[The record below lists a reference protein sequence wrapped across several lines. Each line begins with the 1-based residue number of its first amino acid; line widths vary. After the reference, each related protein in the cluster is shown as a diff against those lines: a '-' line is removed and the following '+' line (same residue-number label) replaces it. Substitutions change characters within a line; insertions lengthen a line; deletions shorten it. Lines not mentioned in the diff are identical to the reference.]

1 MGGIKGARRKRTMTI
16 STHERTNNGRAL
28 LHPTAAATRQRPGR
42 VSKMHGRRSQN
53 GQTRGSAW
61 RALTRATSRASAAR
75 QRPLP
80 ANAHG
85 RTADKRRGAAPGGA
99 RQPTG
104 CPSRQS
110 GARMPGTQ
118 TGAPRRERCAR
129 VFCSDRGRGGELSK
143 WREHQSG
150 APRETHGSDRSRV
163 AVSIVPTTPATA
175 ARRPRAGPPRGAG
188 PAGTALRA
196 RRTRQKSPHSDAHA
210 PREAV
215 AADPFG
221 CGGRRRRAAP
231 HRPSN
236 RHGCG
241 GGGGGRVPHGEPP
254 TAAGHASQAW
264 WRERKSSRTGRLR
277 HRAHTVGLPPRMTRR
292 SYGRGRCRSE
302 RAGGC

>member
-1 MGGIKGARRKRTMTI
+1 
-16 STHERTNNGRAL
+16 
-28 LHPTAAATRQRPGR
+28 
-42 VSKMHGRRSQN
+42 MHGRRSQN
-53 GQTRGSAW
+53 GQTWGSAW
-61 RALTRATSRASAAR
+61 RAPTRATSRASAAR

-80 ANAHG
+80 ANTHG
-85 RTADKRRGAAPGGA
+85 RTADKRGGVAPGGG

-104 CPSRQS
+104 CPSLQS

-196 RRTRQKSPHSDAHA
+196 RRTRQKMPTQRC
-210 PREAV
+210 PR
-215 AADPFG
+215 AAR
-221 CGGRRRRAAP
+221 GGRRRPVWVWRPPAPRGPTPPVESTRVRRWRGRPSAAWGITDGRWSRVTGVVAGKKIIT
-231 HRPSN
+231 HRPSAAP
-236 RHGCG
+236 R
-241 GGGGGRVPHGEPP
+241 PHGGIA
-254 TAAGHASQAW
+254 TADDPALVWA
-264 WRERKSSRTGRLR
+264 REVQK
-277 HRAHTVGLPPRMTRR
+277 
-292 SYGRGRCRSE
+292 
-302 RAGGC
+302 